1 MLKKN
6 VLKKKTA
13 NALPFHLCDSQV
25 PLKVAVSSG
34 KSWGSM
40 SELDVPPMFP
50 SLWARRLPPF
60 TSSTATPLCW
70 ICFFSPSMSSFLPLI
85 VSSSS
90 VPLHLSCILITMETS
105 QLKLPLTFSPSVS
118 GGNGRSLRLDRTS
131 LVFFFSCSLSLSIL
145 QKKIPCPLPLLLL
158 ISSSSPPPFSHYF
171 LRCFSGRC
179 QGEHFMF
186 KRGRDIYRFIKLF
199 QVFLKK
205 KEVVNLFISVVFY
218 RKDFL
223 VFIVL
228 LPFVCVC
235 LINLTCSCKYSRS
248 HRLSPIFMHLF
259 LKLICMLHFSKLFV
273 DSCLSSP
280 LRDKSY
286 LEKALKQKWAAFK
299 TFCCFNT
306 TKLRCVQR
314 HLCVIN
320 FTSCWLHSWL
330 RADDLIF
337 LCSSL
342 AAAHLLSAHLA
353 PAHSPLLSCFFASLS
368 HTRTHSTNARMDTYM
383 HARPPT
389 PTLSIR
395 AAEMNALAHIQ
406 RLPGTLTDFLYLW
419 QPQLDTFYSVLQLRP
434 FEPAKCVWQH
444 HTPCDKINK
453 A

>member
-1 MLKKN
+1 M
-6 VLKKKTA
+6 
-13 NALPFHLCDSQV
+13 
-25 PLKVAVSSG
+25 
-34 KSWGSM
+34 
-40 SELDVPPMFP
+40 
-50 SLWARRLPPF
+50 
-60 TSSTATPLCW
+60 
-70 ICFFSPSMSSFLPLI
+70 
-85 VSSSS
+85 
-90 VPLHLSCILITMETS
+90 
-105 QLKLPLTFSPSVS
+105 
-118 GGNGRSLRLDRTS
+118 
-131 LVFFFSCSLSLSIL
+131 
-145 QKKIPCPLPLLLL
+145 
-158 ISSSSPPPFSHYF
+158 
-171 LRCFSGRC
+171 
-179 QGEHFMF
+179 
-186 KRGRDIYRFIKLF
+186 
-199 QVFLKK
+199 
-205 KEVVNLFISVVFY
+205 VFY

-299 TFCCFNT
+299 TFCCFNA

-342 AAAHLLSAHLA
+342 SAAHLLSAHLA

-419 QPQLDTFYSVLQLRP
+419 QPQTLFYSVLQLRP
-434 FEPAKCVWQH
+434 FEPAKCVWQN